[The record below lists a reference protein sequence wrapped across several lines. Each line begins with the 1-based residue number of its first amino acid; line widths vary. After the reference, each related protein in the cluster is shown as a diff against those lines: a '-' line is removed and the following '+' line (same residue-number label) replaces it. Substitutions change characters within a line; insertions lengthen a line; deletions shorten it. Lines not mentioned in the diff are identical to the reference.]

1 MIGWANG
8 IYFLCGVVVGMGAA
22 VLAVK
27 LRRSQRRSPS
37 AKPRRQSSRAAY
49 RDRCQQLELAWQMA
63 ADMAQFQQGFLGRI
77 AHELR
82 SPLNGTIGMHQL
94 ILNDLCDSPEE
105 ERQFVSNAQDSAL
118 KLMKLID
125 EMIVVS
131 KAQQGTDIMEIE
143 IISLRAVFQGVYD
156 LIHLQAANRN
166 LKLQII
172 MPEPDIYVEADLRR
186 LRQVLTSLVDS
197 AISHMREGTICLQ
210 VDPEIQDDRVYL
222 YLEDERS
229 PEYWQEPLDLMTLPP
244 SEDFNWDG
252 KAPPGLS
259 LVANQSLLELMQGSL
274 ELLGRP
280 MMDEPEPRSTTRL
293 QITLPA
299 GREEEPIESD

>member
-1 MIGWANG
+1 MMGWANCVYFISG
-8 IYFLCGVVVGMGAA
+8 IVLGMGGS
-22 VLAVK
+22 VLVLK
-27 LRRSQRRSPS
+27 LRRRNPQQHSSSPG
-37 AKPRRQSSRAAY
+37 RQSSRAAY

-63 ADMAQFQQGFLGRI
+63 ADMARFKQGFLGRI

-105 ERQFVSNAQDSAL
+105 ERQFVSNAHDSAL

-131 KAQQGTDIMEIE
+131 KAQQGTDVMEIE
-143 IISLRAVFQGVYD
+143 TIALREVFQGVYD

-172 MPEPDIYVEADLRR
+172 MPEPDIYVQADLRR
-186 LRQVLTSLVDS
+186 LRQVLTSLIDS
-197 AISHMREGTICLQ
+197 AISHMREGEICLQ
-210 VDPEIQDDRVYL
+210 ADPTVREDRVYL

-244 SEDFNWDG
+244 TQDFDWDG

-259 LVANQSLLELMQGSL
+259 LIANQSLLELMQGNL
-274 ELLGRP
+274 ELLERP
-280 MMDEPEPRSTTRL
+280 MMDEPELPSRTRL

-299 GREEEPIESD
+299 GRDNDAIESD